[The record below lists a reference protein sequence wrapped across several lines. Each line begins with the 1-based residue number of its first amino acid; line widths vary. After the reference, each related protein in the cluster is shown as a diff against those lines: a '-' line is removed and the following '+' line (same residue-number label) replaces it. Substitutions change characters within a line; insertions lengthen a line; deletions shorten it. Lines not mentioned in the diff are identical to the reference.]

1 MEAVAIR
8 RRINYLCLSRK
19 GDDENL
25 NEKGGENINEEEDIG
40 RRKCRT
46 KIPIDKYNEEVR
58 GWTHSSKNP
67 ERPPD
72 DKKRNRGIV

>member
-1 MEAVAIR
+1 M
-8 RRINYLCLSRK
+8 SGRK

-25 NEKGGENINEEEDIG
+25 KDKENKKINEEKDIG
-40 RRKCRT
+40 RRKCRI

-58 GWTHSSKNP
+58 GWTSSSKNP

-72 DKKRNRGIV
+72 NKKTKKENRR